1 LLPSFWREA
10 RVHRHVNK
18 DGVHFAQCVVFAY
31 CLVMTKV
38 QSRNGQR
45 RSLLCLFPIVL
56 EV

>member
-1 LLPSFWREA
+1 LPSFWREA

-38 QSRNGQR
+38 QG
-45 RSLLCLFPIVL
+45 
-56 EV
+56 